1 MLFKK
6 LVGFDPIS
14 ISTDKKITLILL
26 TILFR

>member
-6 LVGFDPIS
+6 LGFDPIS